1 MTCEEMTQVLHAWLD
16 REINPAES
24 LDFEKHL
31 QSCPACRKDSEFFK
45 SQQKVVAEQTP
56 YHLAPEPLVREV
68 RSALR
73 KAARAEAPVSTL
85 MRSWLVELDWS
96 RLAGSAAAAG
106 LIILF
111 IVFLV
116 KRPSDEELWVQAV
129 VSAEVRALMPNHLTD
144 VASADQHTVKPW
156 FNGKLDYTPPVVD
169 LANKGFP
176 LVGGRLDFLREHRM
190 ACVVYRRGNHFL
202 NLFVWPTSESNKP
215 EKSVTRQGYHIVHWV
230 QGGMDCWTVSD
241 VKLADVQEFAGPFRA
256 ALEPGEPPR

>member
-1 MTCEEMTQVLHAWLD
+1 M
-16 REINPAES
+16 
-24 LDFEKHL
+24 
-31 QSCPACRKDSEFFK
+31 
-45 SQQKVVAEQTP
+45 
-56 YHLAPEPLVREV
+56 
-68 RSALR
+68 
-73 KAARAEAPVSTL
+73 
-85 MRSWLVELDWS
+85 ELDWS

-190 ACVVYRRGNHFL
+190 ACVVYRHGNHFL
-202 NLFVWPTSESNKP
+202 NLFVWPTSESNEP

-241 VKLADVQEFAGPFRA
+241 VKLADVQEFAGLFRA
-256 ALEPGEPPR
+256 DLEPGEPPQ